1 MEAFN
6 GKIAEFHELLGALDM
21 DYTGEIYD
29 QSFEVYKESYLCGIN
44 KLKSFNELSQFE
56 QQNIYDII
64 KSLGKYTV
72 EEIIAI
78 LENIWKPLILI
89 GIGWNLL
96 SFNDSNKID
105 MKLIKSKHYIGL
117 DNTLNLLQHFLLM
130 MIARM
135 VYVIFLLRE
144 PE

>member
-1 MEAFN
+1 MSYGLRVAKKYVVEYANMEAFN

-78 LENIWKPLILI
+78 LEKYLEASDPDWDWLE
-89 GIGWNLL
+89 
-96 SFNDSNKID
+96 FA
-105 MKLIKSKHYIGL
+105 
-117 DNTLNLLQHFLLM
+117 F
-130 MIARM
+130 
-135 VYVIFLLRE
+135 F
-144 PE
+144 